1 MEGLWSSLAISAIVT
16 IVVYGA
22 FPFISARLRKKPI
35 TKKKWKRQVIISC
48 VICMLIFSALGSVSG
63 SGASNGLPALIWGT
77 LFYNNGI
84 KVLTQRGLLID
95 NDAATVSPSQ
105 ASAVSEAESL
115 LVEKES
121 VLPPPS
127 QQSEQVSHSQERSSA
142 KDISTFPPTE
152 SISSNSPPPSENT
165 KKQKAVS
172 HQKNSRFFPLV
183 ILSVL
188 TVCLAAYAVYLN
200 WEIKQVT
207 AEYEELLSTR
217 NKTISQYS
225 SQVWSLK
232 SDISRLEREIEFY
245 DEHIVFVPNDGT
257 NLYHNY
263 DCWKWRG
270 SSFWAYN
277 IDAAKSRGYSACSY
291 CS

>member
-172 HQKNSRFFPLV
+172 HQKEFAFFSPCHTLCTHSLFSRICRLFKLG
-183 ILSVL
+183 
-188 TVCLAAYAVYLN
+188 
-200 WEIKQVT
+200 
-207 AEYEELLSTR
+207 
-217 NKTISQYS
+217 NK
-225 SQVWSLK
+225 
-232 SDISRLEREIEFY
+232 
-245 DEHIVFVPNDGT
+245 
-257 NLYHNY
+257 
-263 DCWKWRG
+263 
-270 SSFWAYN
+270 A
-277 IDAAKSRGYSACSY
+277 GYSRIRGTSLNKKQDYIPVQFTSMVSQIRHFQIRA
-291 CS
+291 